1 MSIEHESFSQKVK
14 DEIINRKKNKQEA
27 TEFIRGLIFT
37 NALIQND
44 EIELF
49 LRDPKVFKNVVDLLK
64 KYEIKYA
71 LNNLT
76 IIIKQDDFNIDEQ
89 FDNPSLFFAG
99 TFIGGGSIND
109 IDKSSYHLQI
119 SSNYEKFID
128 IIKNKLN
135 EYDFNFVKIKHK
147 NKYLI
152 YIKKMEKIQDFLK
165 AILATESLFYFMDQI
180 ISRDFNNNINRINN
194 IDMSNMKKI
203 ANANIKEQNN
213 INYLKEH
220 KLEKYFNINELNFY
234 DLLLENVSESLN
246 NLCIIYNQK
255 YNANYTKSGV
265 YHWLSKLKKIIS
277 KHQKEAKNE

>member
-27 TEFIRGLIFT
+27 TEFIWGLIFA

-44 EIELF
+44 EIKLF
-49 LRDPKVFKNVVDLLK
+49 LRDPKVFKNIVDLLK

-135 EYDFNFVKIKHK
+135 EYDFNFVKIEHK

-213 INYLKEH
+213 INYLKER

-255 YNANYTKSGV
+255 YNTNYTKSGV
-265 YHWLSKLKKIIS
+265 YHWLNKLKKIIS